1 MSIEAVGG
9 WLQATA
15 VGEALRASAWLVPLL
30 QSIHI
35 VMIGVVF
42 MSIVVVAARV
52 LGWWRAEQSLWQVW
66 SRFAPFLWTG
76 VVIMTVTGLLL
87 VLSEPLRELM
97 TLSFRIKMLLIVVG
111 VASALAFGRRV
122 RAAAG
127 EAAAVMPA
135 GRPMRLAAVAT
146 VLLWLGIIFL
156 GRAIAYD
163 DSVWGSWSPAVLQRG
178 GAQ

>member
-1 MSIEAVGG
+1 MSIQAAGE

-42 MSIVVVAARV
+42 VSIVAVAARV
-52 LGWWRAEQSLWQVW
+52 LGWWRAEQSLAQVW
-66 SRFAPFLWTG
+66 ARFAPFLWSGVIIMTLTG
-76 VVIMTVTGLLL
+76 VLL

-97 TLSFRIKMLLIVVG
+97 TISFRIKMLLIVVA

-122 RAAAG
+122 RAAAVAG
-127 EAAAVMPA
+127 AATPPSGPA
-135 GRPMRLAAVAT
+135 MRLAAVAT
-146 VLLWLGIIFL
+146 VLLWLAVIFL

-163 DSVWGSWSPAVLQRG
+163 DSIWGSWSPAFQQQG
-178 GAQ
+178 GAP

>member
-1 MSIEAVGG
+1 MSIEALGE

-15 VGEALRASAWLVPLL
+15 VGETLRAVAWLVPLL

-42 MSIVVVAARV
+42 VSIVAVAARV
-52 LGWWRAEQSLWQVW
+52 LGWWRADQSLAQVW
-66 SRFAPFLWTG
+66 SRFAPFLWIGLAT
-76 VVIMTVTGLLL
+76 MTVTGLLL

-97 TLSFRIKMLLIVVG
+97 TLSFRIKIVLII
-111 VASALAFGRRV
+111 VAVCSALAFGRRV

-127 EAAAVMPA
+127 PVAAMAPA
-135 GRPMRLAAVAT
+135 GSPLRLAAVAT
-146 VLLWLGIIFL
+146 VLLWLAIIFL

-163 DSVWGSWSPAVLQRG
+163 DSIWGQWSPAIQQRG
-178 GAQ
+178 GVP